1 VDIDIPRLRTARLSD
16 GLGFYGDILM
26 AGPNYDG
33 AEIGPIR
40 PPSEATSL
48 MLRVT
53 RNCPWN
59 KCSFCTLYKGA
70 QFSIRRREHVL
81 KDIDDIAHF
90 ITGLKDIEGLAPAR
104 RPAALSSLRT
114 YMERPESRAAAESA
128 LHWYSYGC
136 KSVFLQDANTLLT
149 KTDDLAAI
157 LRHLKET
164 FPQIERI
171 TSYARS
177 ATILAKSDEDLAI
190 LRAEGLDRVHIGMES
205 GSDRVLEFVRKGAT
219 KQIHVDAGKKIKRAG
234 MELSEYY
241 IIGLGGV
248 EMSTEHALESADALN
263 QIDPDFV
270 RIRTLSV
277 PGRAPLAED
286 VRAGRFTQI
295 NDIQGAEEFYRLLE
309 ALNVHSTVIANDHI
323 VNLLPEASGVY
334 PEDKE
339 RMLAAVRSFLELSPE
354 DRIIYRV
361 GRRMAYMSRVADL
374 ESADTVAFVKRVI
387 REEGIDESNIDER
400 IRRIM
405 RKYI

>member
-1 VDIDIPRLRTARLSD
+1 MAAIDYT
-16 GLGFYGDILM
+16 GT
-26 AGPNYDG
+26 
-33 AEIGPIR
+33 EIGPIR

-59 KCSFCTLYKGA
+59 KCKFCTLYKGA

-90 ITGLKDIEGLAPAR
+90 ITGLKETEGLAPAR
-104 RPAALSSLRT
+104 RSAALSSLRRS
-114 YMERPESRAAAESA
+114 MERPENRAAAESA

-136 KSVFLQDANTLLT
+136 TSVFLQDANTLLT

-177 ATILAKSDEDLAI
+177 ATALSKSDEDLAR

-205 GSDRVLEFVRKGAT
+205 GADRVLEFMQKGAT
-219 KQIHVDAGKKIKRAG
+219 KQIHVDAGKKIKKAG

-241 IIGLGGV
+241 IIGLGGA
-248 EMSTEHALESADALN
+248 EMSDEHARESADALN
-263 QIDPDFV
+263 RIDPDFI

-295 NDIQGAEEFYRLLE
+295 NDVRGAEELYTLLE
-309 ALNVHSTVIANDHI
+309 ALDVHSSVIANDHI
-323 VNLLPEASGVY
+323 VNLLPEASGKY

-339 RMLAAVRSFLELSPE
+339 KMLAAVRGFLELSPE
-354 DRIIYRV
+354 EQTIYRV
-361 GRRMAYMSRVADL
+361 GRRMAYMSRVGDL
-374 ESADTVAFVKRVI
+374 ENADTVAFIKRI
-387 REEGIDESNIDER
+387 IAEEGIDESNIDER
-400 IRRIM
+400 LRGLM
-405 RKYI
+405 RKFI